1 MPGDRCFPPSLPLLP
16 TLPHGPIIDIIMF
29 ENLKEVC
36 LQFLKTSKVKKYKLF
51 FFYLIGFVFIMSL
64 SQRGSR
70 NKQLIFLVCVVS
82 CLTATIMDGQVLKII
97 TLLVVRNQ
105 LAQK

>member
-1 MPGDRCFPPSLPLLP
+1 MFTISKEIRDKKDFQSQEIE
-16 TLPHGPIIDIIMF
+16 III
-29 ENLKEVC
+29 
-36 LQFLKTSKVKKYKLF
+36 
-51 FFYLIGFVFIMSL
+51 FYLIVFVLIMSL